1 MKHGIAP
8 GRMAVSGLLAAL
20 LLLVALGCREHSGA
34 SRVTNDPFLQTP
46 THVSYNVDIMLADSS
61 FVRARVQADVARV
74 REDRQQ
80 TELSGNVRVVFF
92 QRLSKEVGATLTCDS
107 VIIDDR
113 SRDMTALGSVIVVS
127 DSTQTTLR
135 TSKLTWTHSVQR
147 VRSDQPV
154 RIESPT
160 EKIDGVGFESD
171 QYLTDYR
178 IFRVRGIHQQ

>member
-1 MKHGIAP
+1 MMYGFAHDRGAIWWLF
-8 GRMAVSGLLAAL
+8 VGLLI
-20 LLLVALGCREHSGA
+20 LVASGCRERTAA
-34 SRVTNDPFLQTP
+34 SRVLNDPFLQTP

-61 FVRARVQADVARV
+61 FIRARVRADVARV

-92 QRLSKEVGATLTCDS
+92 QRRSSEVGATLTCDS

-113 SRDMTALGSVIVVS
+113 SMDMTALGSVVVVS
-127 DSTQTTLR
+127 DSTHTTLR

-178 IFRVRGIHQQ
+178 IFRVRGIHQ